1 MSVIKYTNIFLLVF
15 GVLSSAVSAESVRI
29 ATYNVRNYL
38 VMDRNVAGNWRPNY
52 PKPERE
58 KTAVRNVIKEIRP
71 DILVL
76 QEMGTLDFLE
86 ELRADLNQ
94 EGLHYPY
101 AVHLSGP
108 DPVRHV
114 AILSMFPPDE
124 VVKHKHL
131 DFKYFE
137 GRQKVKR
144 GLLEVSFRDA
154 DNQRYTIFALHLKSH
169 WTDDKRD
176 PESEMRR
183 TREAEACR
191 NLIISRTVDVGH
203 NRFMVVGDFNAH
215 PQSAP
220 LRRFYK
226 RGKLNF
232 GSQLIAHD
240 TRGAVW
246 TYFYDKEST
255 YKSVDGFVLS
265 NELVSEVNTGTAQI
279 ADTVSALHG
288 SDHRPVYADF
298 TFGPPYSTSESE

>member
-1 MSVIKYTNIFLLVF
+1 
-15 GVLSSAVSAESVRI
+15 
-29 ATYNVRNYL
+29 
-38 VMDRNVAGNWRPNY
+38 MDRNVAGSWRPNY

-58 KTAVRNVIKEIRP
+58 KVAVRDVIQAARP

-114 AILSMFPPDE
+114 AMLSMYPPEE

-144 GLLEVSFRDA
+144 GLLEVTFRDA
-154 DNQRYTIFALHLKSH
+154 DNKRFTIFGLHLKSR

-203 NRFMVVGDFNAH
+203 DRFMVVGDFNSH
-215 PQSAP
+215 PGGAT

-232 GSQLIAHD
+232 GTQLTAYD

-246 TYFYDKEST
+246 TYFYQKESE
-255 YKSVDGFVLS
+255 YKAVDGFVLS
-265 NELVSEVNTGTAQI
+265 KALVPEVEAGTGHI
-279 ADTVSALHG
+279 VDTVSALHG
-288 SDHRPVYADF
+288 SDHRMVYADF
-298 TFGPPYSTSESE
+298 LFGSPSSPIQSE